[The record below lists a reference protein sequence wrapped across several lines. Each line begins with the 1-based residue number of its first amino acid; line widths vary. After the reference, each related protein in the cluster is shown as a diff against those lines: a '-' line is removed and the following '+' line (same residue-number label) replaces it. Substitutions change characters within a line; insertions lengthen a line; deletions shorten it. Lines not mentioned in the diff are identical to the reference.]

1 MPGAFLARAEGEIL
15 VDPIVS
21 TYAVDVFTGDQTH
34 PDTAYSRVG
43 GAYVSVF
50 EEVFSSADRDV
61 YCVARDALTGDV
73 DGGAYIE
80 LGTGDWTDPSIAVAD
95 GAGVALVV
103 ATVADAA
110 PASLE
115 ARLWDLTADDVLG
128 DSFGLLS
135 LAAPLSRVD
144 VGGTSDASADPAF
157 LVVAEADFGTDR
169 DVVGVTVSSA
179 GAVRSTF
186 GLTTSTVNDSFMPA
200 VSEST
205 GDPLLSKRWNVAY
218 ADEDLTTGNH
228 TVFVAQ
234 YDATGALLGS
244 LVEALPGLP
253 EPVTA
258 LDVSDLIEGPNG
270 TPEYLVVFSTMFS
283 GLNETLLV
291 RVQGTTSSLVL
302 QSLPLLEHAPLDV
315 TPFAP
320 RLATTDDRYLV
331 AYYDVDAGS
340 GLMQPVVSV
349 LDPVGDDLL
358 AVADRRLLVDPAGPG
373 PDFDGKGG
381 IAIASGF
388 SGGLFV
394 DDWCGV
400 VSERQTAQGADL
412 FGATV
417 EPIPQKSVAWQF
429 CWGTENST
437 GDRGFLRVTGGT
449 SVFSPKQLVA
459 EALPPLQFAL
469 LVVGTEAADVPMVGG
484 GEGTLCVG
492 GTIGRYNA
500 QIQQVSPQGSVGFVV
515 EPLVIPLGGA
525 VVSATAGDVFGFQV
539 WHRDVGGAGATSKV
553 TNAVAVGFE

>member
-1 MPGAFLARAEGEIL
+1 
-15 VDPIVS
+15 
-21 TYAVDVFTGDQTH
+21 
-34 PDTAYSRVG
+34 
-43 GAYVSVF
+43 
-50 EEVFSSADRDV
+50 
-61 YCVARDALTGDV
+61 LTGDV

-103 ATVADAA
+103 ATVADAT
-110 PASLE
+110 PPSLE
-115 ARLWDLTADDVLG
+115 GRIWDLTADDVLG
-128 DSFGLLS
+128 DSFGILG

-144 VGGTSDASADPAF
+144 VGGTSDAAADPAF

-169 DVVGVTVSSA
+169 DVVGVTLSSS
-179 GAVRSTF
+179 GAVRSTI
-186 GLTTSTVNDSFMPA
+186 GIASIASNDSFLPA

-205 GDPLLSKRWNVAY
+205 GDPLLANRWNVAF
-218 ADEDLTTGNH
+218 ADEEL
-228 TVFVAQ
+228 
-234 YDATGALLGS
+234 ATGIHSVYVAKFDETGS
-244 LVEALPGLP
+244 LVGTLGQVLLGLP
-253 EPVTA
+253 EPVGA
-258 LDVSDLIEGPNG
+258 LDVSDLIDGPDG

-291 RVQGTTSSLVL
+291 RVQGTTSSLAI

-358 AVADRRLLVDPAGPG
+358 AVAVRRLLVDPAGPG
-373 PDFDGKGG
+373 PDFAGKGG

-400 VSERQTAQGADL
+400 VFERQTAQGVDL

-417 EPIPQKSVAWQF
+417 EPIPEKSVAWQF
-429 CWGTENST
+429 CWGTENRT
-437 GDRGFLRVTGGT
+437 GDRGFLRVTGGD
-449 SVFSPKQLVA
+449 
-459 EALPPLQFAL
+459 
-469 LVVGTEAADVPMVGG
+469 VGVQSEAACGRGAAAAAVRLAGRRDRGG
-484 GEGTLCVG
+484 GRADG
-492 GTIGRYNA
+492 GGR
-500 QIQQVSPQGSVGFVV
+500 
-515 EPLVIPLGGA
+515 
-525 VVSATAGDVFGFQV
+525 
-539 WHRDVGGAGATSKV
+539 
-553 TNAVAVGFE
+553 